1 MCVAVVT
8 GTDQVS
14 LTSRCTH
21 DNLRCKRFQGEK
33 TFSIIAMGRAKKTT
47 FSSIGRGED
56 EENDRQ
62 NGITTVWVCHDRGEK
77 NGHEPSEN
85 RKFSRS

>member
-1 MCVAVVT
+1 MQKIS
-8 GTDQVS
+8 GGENIFHHRDG
-14 LTSRCTH
+14 SR
-21 DNLRCKRFQGEK
+21 
-33 TFSIIAMGRAKKTT
+33 KKDDIL
-47 FSSIGRGED
+47 FDWEGGED